1 MANGSKVPQ
10 RHTHT
15 TEWGG
20 EPHVGVCHDLF
31 YMYVSGGCTHVHTVF
46 CMCLCADRYKCT
58 ESQHQVSFLRYHMPC
73 IFIFIFK
80 ILLLHL
86 FICLFIGAYR
96 HTSATVSVWSS
107 ENNLR
112 GSLFPFRDM
121 GPRMNSGQEQELSH
135 LASPHLVIQYK
146 VSHGLV
152 LTGLAGNP
160 GDSPV
165 STSLVLTLIQSMCHH
180 TQILVCRSGESNFC
194 LHVCTMNLWNHELR

>member
-1 MANGSKVPQ
+1 M
-10 RHTHT
+10 
-15 TEWGG
+15 
-20 EPHVGVCHDLF
+20 GVCHDLF
-31 YMYVSGGCTHVHTVF
+31 FMHVSGGCTHAHTVL

-58 ESQHQVSFLRYHMPC
+58 EIQHQVSFLRYHMPC

-96 HTSATVSVWSS
+96 HTSATVRVWSS

-112 GSLFPFRDM
+112 GSLFPFRDVD
-121 GPRMNSGQEQELSH
+121 PRMNSGQEQELSH
-135 LASPHLVIQYK
+135 LASPHLVIRYK

-160 GDSPV
+160 GDSPI
-165 STSLVLTLIQSMCHH
+165 STSPLLALIQSMCHH
-180 TQILVCRSGESNFC
+180 TQLFVCRS
-194 LHVCTMNLWNHELR
+194 

>member
-1 MANGSKVPQ
+1 M
-10 RHTHT
+10 HTCAHS
-15 TEWGG
+15 
-20 EPHVGVCHDLF
+20 LL
-31 YMYVSGGCTHVHTVF
+31 YVF
-46 CMCLCADRYKCT
+46 MCGQVQCT
-58 ESQHQVSFLRYHMPC
+58 ESQHQVSFLRPC

-96 HTSATVSVWSS
+96 HTSVTVSVWSS

-112 GSLFPFRDM
+112 GSVFPFQDV

-152 LTGLAGNP
+152 LTGIAGNP

-165 STSLVLTLIQSMCHH
+165 TTSPVLALIQSMCHH